1 MTDTTLI
8 KKYALLTAGL
18 FFMGLGI
25 SLITKSYLGTSPISS
40 IPPYVLCLIFPISF
54 GTFAFLLGVFFL
66 LIEILILGKDFPKIQ
81 VLQIFVGVLLGASI
95 DFGMHLLSFVD
106 PAFYAARIVTLLA
119 GCVVLALGVYL
130 EISSKTFVYPPGD
143 AVVKVIADKIGKRFG
158 PTKIVFDTTL
168 CCTAGGLI
176 SYFSIGTLEGLGGEG
191 TIISTLLVG
200 YIITAIS
207 TIFVYFN
214 VGKDANQGG
223 KN

>member
-40 IPPYVLCLIFPISF
+40 IPYVLCLIFPISF

-130 EISSKTFVYPPGD
+130 EISSKTFVYPGD

-168 CCTAGGLI
+168 CCTAGLI
-176 SYFSIGTLEGLGGEG
+176 SYFSIGTLEGLGEG

-214 VGKDANQGG
+214 VGKDANQG